1 MEQEKKSLE
10 LNRNTSI
17 SPRAQSSNT
26 DNAMEIDLV
35 ELFFLLVYHWKAL
48 VLCTLIGAALMGL
61 YHLNFVKPQY
71 TASTEMYI
79 TSTDSVISLSDL
91 QIGSSLANDYLNIIK
106 SRGVLN
112 KVISNLGLNVD
123 YRGLAKL
130 ISVSNPTGTHIIHT
144 EVTTGDLALSR
155 DIANDLLLVSI
166 DQIYQVVGA
175 NQPSVIDY
183 STAESVRDVTSSIT
197 KSFAI
202 GAVIGFVAA
211 AGYLIL
217 RMLMDVTIKTEEDV
231 EKYLQLPVLSAVPYY
246 EENERSNHGEH
257 KE

>member
-17 SPRAQSSNT
+17 SPRAQIGNEDNT
-26 DNAMEIDLV
+26 TEIDLV
-35 ELFFLLVYHWKAL
+35 ELFFLLIHHWKTLAL
-48 VLCTLIGAALMGL
+48 CALIGAAIAGVFHMNL
-61 YHLNFVKPQY
+61 VKPQY
-71 TASTEMYI
+71 TASTEIYI

-112 KVISNLGLNVD
+112 KVISDLGLNVN
-123 YRGLAKL
+123 YRELANL
-130 ISVSNPTGTHIIHT
+130 ITVSNPTSTHIIHT

-155 DIANDLLLVSI
+155 DIANDLLVVSI
-166 DQIYQVVGA
+166 DRIYQVVGA

-202 GAVIGFVAA
+202 GAMIGFMAA
-211 AGYLIL
+211 AGYLFL

-246 EENERSNHGEH
+246 EENERSNHGKH

>member
-1 MEQEKKSLE
+1 MQQEKKSLE
-10 LNRNTSI
+10 LNRSTSI

-26 DNAMEIDLV
+26 DNATEIDLV
-35 ELFFLLVYHWKAL
+35 ELFFLLVYHWKTL

-112 KVISNLGLNVD
+112 KVISDLGLNVN
-123 YRGLAKL
+123 YRELAKL
-130 ISVSNPTGTHIIHT
+130 INVSNPTGTHIIHT
-144 EVTTGDLALSR
+144 EITTSDLALSR
-155 DIANDLLLVSI
+155 DIANALLVVSI

-183 STAESVRDVTSSIT
+183 SAAESVRDVTSSII

-202 GAVIGFVAA
+202 GAMIGFIAA

-217 RMLMDVTIKTEEDV
+217 RMMMDATIKTEEDV

-246 EENERSNHGEH
+246 ND
-257 KE
+257 